1 MPQASF
7 RGAFGPGLLEAGF
20 QEIDNREIGILGK
33 GKGKKFFMQVIDE
46 LRRIREHKKKHET
59 RSAFR
64 LGKCSSLS
72 VRRY

>member
-33 GKGKKFFMQVIDE
+33 GKEFFMQVIDE
-46 LRRIREHKKKHET
+46 LRRIREHKKKDET